1 MCAIRGFNP
10 VNFEE
15 IDMSNH
21 GGSFS
26 VRKVIEKAFAAIASA
41 AILASVGTATVAM
54 CFPGLGVA

>member
-1 MCAIRGFNP
+1 
-10 VNFEE
+10 
-15 IDMSNH
+15 MSNH

-41 AILASVGTATVAM
+41 AVLASVGTATVAM